1 MLESNAVLCCGWELG
16 SDRGRFRSVDCCW
29 SSDGVV
35 FVFDWLSTEG
45 LDDSRGR
52 YVATSVDGFSEI
64 VGLVDVFGEMELK
77 IKW

>member
-1 MLESNAVLCCGWELG
+1 
-16 SDRGRFRSVDCCW
+16 
-29 SSDGVV
+29 
-35 FVFDWLSTEG
+35 

-77 IKW
+77 IK